1 MNVQSACALKAQYMP
16 CIKKSG
22 HLYATIISTFQLG
35 LYARPV
41 FSQEG
46 DYPQL
51 VKERIANKS
60 AEEGFLK
67 SRLPKFTEEEIAYVR
82 GKVNGK
88 ANPVTGRVKRRDS
101 HIS

>member
-1 MNVQSACALKAQYMP
+1 
-16 CIKKSG
+16 
-22 HLYATIISTFQLG
+22 LYATIISTFQLG
-35 LYARPV
+35 LYVRGV

-60 AEEGFLK
+60 VEEAFLK

-82 GKVNGK
+82 GKV
-88 ANPVTGRVKRRDS
+88 
-101 HIS
+101 